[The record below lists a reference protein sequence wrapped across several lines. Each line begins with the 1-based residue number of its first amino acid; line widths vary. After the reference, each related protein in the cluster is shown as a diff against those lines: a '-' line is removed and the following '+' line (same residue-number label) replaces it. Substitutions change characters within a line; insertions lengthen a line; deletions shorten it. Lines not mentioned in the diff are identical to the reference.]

1 MLRSKSVNYVSTSIY
16 TLIISR
22 GGVVFA
28 TLYPCIHFMIKLH
41 LELFLGKGWSSPLR
55 IQVSTLF
62 RKAPLKWLGILQ
74 FLQSEFSN
82 IDESGNIYESRKIS
96 SSVSLV
102 LACVT
107 VFEVV
112 DCVVVKVGCTWPFFA
127 NIK

>member
-1 MLRSKSVNYVSTSIY
+1 MFQESEYLFNVDAYKSEYSK
-16 TLIISR
+16 
-22 GGVVFA
+22 
-28 TLYPCIHFMIKLH
+28 
-41 LELFLGKGWSSPLR
+41 
-55 IQVSTLF
+55 
-62 RKAPLKWLGILQ
+62 
-74 FLQSEFSN
+74 
-82 IDESGNIYESRKIS
+82 IDESGHFYESRKIS